1 MSRRGPGRSERV
13 YRALLLVY
21 PKDFRRRYGPQ
32 MVQVFGDLWR
42 EERERAGLAGVVM
55 LWARTVLDLL
65 RTAASERTRTAPG
78 ATYMLPVAGS
88 PRMVRWG
95 GAAAIVGA
103 VCSLVATALTVL
115 SVAYLEEPIFN
126 ALWAYQ
132 DGGSGYS
139 PFIVLLH
146 PIVSEFLG
154 TLAVLLSVTAFIG
167 LYALVSRRSGAPA
180 LAGGV
185 LMCVGFGMIA
195 VYAASNAY
203 RMSVIFG
210 GRLGLHGTSP
220 IVIVADLAVAA
231 FLVGALLLAFT
242 VARTWA
248 LGPWSMLP
256 LALLFVG
263 TVLRLILLRTGL
275 PMQNLPH
282 AVEAGAITLLI
293 VHSPTLV
300 TNTVWVLLGWVLWRR
315 SGEARLGR
323 GVMPAYPSR

>member
-1 MSRRGPGRSERV
+1 V
-13 YRALLLVY
+13 
-21 PKDFRRRYGPQ
+21 
-32 MVQVFGDLWR
+32 
-42 EERERAGLAGVVM
+42 AGLAL
-55 LWARTVLDLL
+55 LWARTVLYLL
-65 RTAASERTRTAPG
+65 RTAASERTRSAAG
-78 ATYMLPVAGS
+78 ATFVLPVAGS

-95 GAAAIVGA
+95 GAGAIVGA
-103 VCSLVATALTVL
+103 ICSLVATALTVL
-115 SVAYLEEPIFN
+115 SVVYLQEPIFN

-132 DGGSGYS
+132 GGGSGYS

-146 PIVSEFLG
+146 PIVAEFLG

-167 LYALVSRRSGAPA
+167 LYALVARRSGAPA

-203 RMSVIFG
+203 RMSVIFD
-210 GRLGLHGTSP
+210 GRLGLHGTSR
-220 IVIVADLAVAA
+220 IVIVADLAVVA
-231 FLVGALLLAFT
+231 FLVGALLLAFA

-256 LALLFVG
+256 LVLLFAG

-275 PMQNLPH
+275 PMQNLPQ
-282 AVEAGAITLLI
+282 AVGEGPVTLLM
-293 VHSPTLV
+293 VHTPELV
-300 TNTVWVLLGWVLWRR
+300 HDAGWVLLGWVLWRR

-323 GVMPAYPSR
+323 GMMPAYPSK